1 LFNNCRTVQAQSFV
15 NPQAGSHA
23 QDQVGPFAARAEDE
37 NRIVAFLMA
46 VQHRGTKWTPEEDR
60 RLLELIEAGKSLVFI
75 SANLKRP
82 VKTIRARVSRMRRS
96 KLKAKGK

>member
-1 LFNNCRTVQAQSFV
+1 VPVDPGRLTA
-15 NPQAGSHA
+15 
-23 QDQVGPFAARAEDE
+23 VGPKTKTGLLRS
-37 NRIVAFLMA
+37 LMA
-46 VQHRGTKWTPEEDR
+46 VQHRGTKWTSEEDR

-96 KLKAKGK
+96 KLKAARK